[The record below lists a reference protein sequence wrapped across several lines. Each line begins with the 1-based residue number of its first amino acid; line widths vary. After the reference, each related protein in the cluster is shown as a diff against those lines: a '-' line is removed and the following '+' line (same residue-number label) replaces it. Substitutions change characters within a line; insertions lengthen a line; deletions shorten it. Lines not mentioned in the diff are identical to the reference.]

1 MPGWRSR
8 CPPSPAEPA
17 ACPFW
22 AMLELLACDPGMQWL
37 AESLSE
43 RAARRSPPASSR
55 SRRGGRWAAASSVST
70 SPRAASGQA
79 RMRRPRERRACLAAG
94 GAAGAAA
101 LTAAAAAAEQALG
114 DAPNGGCTSGPHIGD
129 GPRLVSEQH
138 MLGPWPWKALDL
150 LERAGDASI
159 WQAYHAGLMHF
170 FLFREEMGMPAVWP
184 IPEDQVRGFV
194 VAMESQGLSSPKILM
209 YLAALSYISKI
220 TGHPDP
226 LQDFVTC
233 HMVSGLQWR
242 KGNQRYCRSHV
253 TIEVLRSL
261 LGTVQSVCNSLYEC
275 LLFRAL
281 FTVAFFGALR
291 VEEVVAE
298 HRNWAQ
304 PELLYMSDVQL
315 TEERVNIY
323 LHTSYLGQ
331 ERFLISLGLSRE
343 TWVCPVEAL
352 CNYVA
357 ARPRGDGPLFVHWD
371 GTPLTRRQFLAV
383 FHSALRLLGLR
394 PEQYGVHSFWLG
406 AVVTAVRY
414 RCSEEAIL
422 RLGRWQGSHP
432 KRRQK

>member
-1 MPGWRSR
+1 MPPMPGWRSR
-8 CPPSPAEPA
+8 CPQSAAEPA

-22 AMLELLACDPGMQWL
+22 AMLGLLVREPGMGWL
-37 AESLSE
+37 AERLSE
-43 RAARRSPPASSR
+43 RGAPRSPPASSR

-70 SPRAASGQA
+70 SPGPRAAAGRA
-79 RMRRPRERRACLAAG
+79 RTRSRREQWCWLAAVG
-94 GAAGAAA
+94 D
-101 LTAAAAAAEQALG
+101 AAEQALG
-114 DAPNGGCTSGPHIGD
+114 GGLEGRCISGPHIGD
-129 GPRLVSEQH
+129 GPSLVSEQH

-150 LERAGDASI
+150 LERSGDARI

-170 FLFREEMGMPAVWP
+170 FLFREEMGLPAVWP
-184 IPEDQVRGFV
+184 VPKDQIRGFV
-194 VAMESQGLSSPKILM
+194 VAMELQGLSSPKILM

-226 LQDFVTC
+226 LQDFVTF
-233 HMVSGLQWR
+233 HIVTGLQWR
-242 KGNQRYCRSHV
+242 EGNQRYCRSHV

-261 LGTVQSVCNSLYEC
+261 LGTVQSVCDSLYES

-291 VEEVVAE
+291 VEEMVAE
-298 HRNWAQ
+298 HHNWAQ

-331 ERFLISLGLSRE
+331 ERFLISLRLSRE

-357 ARPRGDGPLFVHWD
+357 ARPRGDGPLFIHWD

-383 FHSALRLLGLR
+383 FRSALRLLGLP

-414 RCSEEAIL
+414 RCSEETIL
-422 RLGRWQGSHP
+422 RLGRWQGIHS